1 MYTDKEKK
9 NKNKVIRSSSVPINY
24 CLNVCNEITSF
35 FATSDAPLVL
45 VKARGISRLAEH
57 ANYTRLIGVL

>member
-24 CLNVCNEITSF
+24 CLNVGNEVTSF
-35 FATSDAPLVL
+35 FATSDTPLVL
-45 VKARGISRLAEH
+45 LKARGISRLAEH
-57 ANYTRLIGVL
+57 ANYARQLGVL